1 MRIITQGYG
10 IGTTP
15 GEQIITGGLD
25 APMSPITE
33 TFSRIS
39 EVSFIFSD
47 IGNLNLIFSAH
58 SEITQIFSGTSEL
71 YILED

>member
-25 APMSPITE
+25 APMVPITE
-33 TFSRIS
+33 IFSQIS
-39 EVSFIFSD
+39 EVGFIFSD
-47 IGNLNLIFSAH
+47 TGLLTQAFSQKSGIVPIFNR
-58 SEITQIFSGTSEL
+58 TSKLDIEG
-71 YILED
+71 D